1 MHRFRSKKN
10 SLPRESRDPWPSY
23 SYPSRAPG
31 HTVDTRQWTPRRQN
45 QRTRLPP
52 APSGETAM
60 ACYAALLHPPLA
72 SSLSPCSS
80 SRRAGATRAPP
91 SLQRVAAPSSLASAR
106 ALARVRISPRCAASA
121 GAPGETPAAALRRV
135 LETPGAHQAP
145 ACYDALSA
153 RLVERAGFRACF
165 TSGTCS
171 LFRLCGSR
179 RTTSRF
185 CSPRKTAYLS
195 RLTSPVGA
203 RLTSISLR
211 L

>member
-1 MHRFRSKKN
+1 
-10 SLPRESRDPWPSY
+10 
-23 SYPSRAPG
+23 
-31 HTVDTRQWTPRRQN
+31 
-45 QRTRLPP
+45 
-52 APSGETAM
+52 M

-72 SSLSPCSS
+72 SSLSPCPSS
-80 SRRAGATRAPP
+80 PRRAGATRAPP
-91 SLQRVAAPSSLASAR
+91 SLQRAAAPSSRASAR
-106 ALARVRISPRCAASA
+106 ALARVRNRISPRCAASA

-179 RTTSRF
+179 GTTSRF

-195 RLTSPVGA
+195 RLTSPVGE
-203 RLTSISLR
+203 RLTNISLR
-211 L
+211 LWLRSCCL